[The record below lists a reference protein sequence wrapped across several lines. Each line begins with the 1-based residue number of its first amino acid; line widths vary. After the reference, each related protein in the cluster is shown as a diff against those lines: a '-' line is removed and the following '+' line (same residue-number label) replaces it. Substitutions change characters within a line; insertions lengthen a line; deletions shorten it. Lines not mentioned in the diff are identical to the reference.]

1 MKFKGTIVITDPC
14 YIMRAEHHCTTPT
27 TEDDWEVCSYGGN
40 MEALGINHYITEST
54 IYGDWSCTT
63 YAIENPQEAVDKL
76 AEISKYFSDKY
87 EEYGGYKGISEE
99 QYKLLCKECDGKQD
113 ALNLKVENIGHFCA
127 DAGLVGVFL
136 LDEVMKYNP
145 KYKDITDAAHCV
157 TLIKDFHGEISINII
172 HDDEYDEDEVRV
184 VGTGNINFET
194 RQTGL

>member
-14 YIMRAEHHCTTPT
+14 YIMRAEHHGTTPT
-27 TEDDWEVCSYGGN
+27 TEDDWDACGYGEN

-63 YAIENPQEAVDKL
+63 YATENPQEAVDKL

-99 QYKLLCKECDGKQD
+99 QYESLCKECDSKQD

-127 DAGLVGVFL
+127 DAGLVSVFL
-136 LDEVMKYNP
+136 LDEVLAYNLDFL
-145 KYKDITDAAHCV
+145 KWAEEHSWCV
-157 TLIKDFHGEISINII
+157 TMIKDFDGDVKYYVDEAGDAHII
-172 HDDEYDEDEVRV
+172 
-184 VGTGNINFET
+184 GTGSTNFFT
-194 RQTGL
+194 SQTGL